1 MGEAFPDPQDDP
13 RLPLGLGGRWYGVYP
28 ALVEDIRE
36 TTTEGWIGISLPWA
50 ADPLGQAYRA
60 RARLTTFMAGANRG
74 AWFIPDVGDEVL
86 VAFQGG
92 DPKQPFVLGSLWNGT
107 DRPPE
112 SMDGSGQNHLKALR
126 SRQGLRIS
134 LDDSPGSETLRLETP
149 GGQHLELRD
158 GPGSIE
164 IRDAAGTVIRI
175 APAGVTVSTAGSVR
189 VQASQ
194 VEISAAT
201 VTVNAGMSK
210 FSGVVQADTL
220 IANCV
225 VGASYTPGVGNIW

>member
-1 MGEAFPDPQDDP
+1 MPETFADPVADP

-36 TTTEGWIGISLPWA
+36 AGSEGWISISLPWA
-50 ADPLGQAYRA
+50 GDPLGQAYRA

-92 DPKQPFVLGSLWNGT
+92 DPRRPFVLGSVWNGA
-107 DRPPE
+107 DPPPE
-112 SMDGSGQNHLKALR
+112 SMDRGGQNNVKSLR
-126 SRQGLRIS
+126 SRQGVRIS
-134 LDDSPGSETLRLETP
+134 LNDTPGSEMLELETP
-149 GGQHLELRD
+149 GGQRLELRD
-158 GPGSIE
+158 GPGSVE
-164 IRDAAGTVIRI
+164 IRDSAGSVIRI
-175 APAGVTVSTAGSVR
+175 SPSGVTVSTPLKAS

-201 VTVNAGMSK
+201 VTVNAGMTK

-220 IANCV
+220 LANCV
-225 VGASYTPGVGNIW
+225 VGASYTPGAGNIW